1 MNADNVVPQKILC
14 QILEEKENFTNINL
28 SILG

>member
-1 MNADNVVPQKILC
+1 MNADDVVLQKILC
-14 QILEEKENFTNINL
+14 QILEEEENFISSNL